1 MQHRVPK
8 VPTDAEGLL
17 RLKDII
23 GDRTARP
30 PTRGLLPIAAS
41 TWWELVRA
49 GEAPKPLKIGR
60 ASLWRARDVHQL
72 IERLDRD
79 GAIMLPRRELPSA
92 AWPATRCARLTCAS
106 RQAGISSAASTGTL
120 QLSMR

>member
-1 MQHRVPK
+1 MQRNVSKAPAD
-8 VPTDAEGLL
+8 TEGLL

-23 GDRTARP
+23 GDRKAHP

-60 ASLWRARDVHQL
+60 ASYWRARDVHAL
-72 IERLDRD
+72 IERFERD
-79 GAIMLPRRELPSA
+79 GAIPVPRRARQRGAKPVKA
-92 AWPATRCARLTCAS
+92 A
-106 RQAGISSAASTGTL
+106 
-120 QLSMR
+120 

>member
-1 MQHRVPK
+1 MQHHVSK
-8 VPTDAEGLL
+8 APTDAEGLL

-23 GDRTARP
+23 GDRKARP

-60 ASLWRARDVHQL
+60 ASVWRAEDIHAL
-72 IERLDRD
+72 IERISRE
-79 GAIMLPRRELPSA
+79 GAIPTGSA
-92 AWPATRCARLTCAS
+92 R
-106 RQAGISSAASTGTL
+106 GAA
-120 QLSMR
+120 

>member
-1 MQHRVPK
+1 MQHHVPK
-8 VPTDAEGLL
+8 APTHAEGLL

-23 GDRTARP
+23 GDRKARP

-60 ASLWRARDVHQL
+60 ASLWRAGDVLQL

-92 AWPATRCARLTCAS
+92 APSQPA
-106 RQAGISSAASTGTL
+106 GTPKL
-120 QLSMR
+120 VGGRTNADS